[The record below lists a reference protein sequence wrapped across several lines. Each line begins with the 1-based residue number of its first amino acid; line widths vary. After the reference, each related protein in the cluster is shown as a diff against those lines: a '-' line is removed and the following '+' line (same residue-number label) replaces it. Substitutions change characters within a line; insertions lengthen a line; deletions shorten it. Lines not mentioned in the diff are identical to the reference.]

1 MAIIYSYPSETDIQ
15 ASDLLIGTST
25 VVQNGVKENVTRS
38 YSIQNITDYIR
49 NLGGL
54 GVTSIAFSA
63 PLTGGTITTTGT
75 VGITQSSAVSNG
87 YLSSADWT
95 TFNSKLGGVTGVQD
109 AITYWSSP
117 TALGSSSLSDP
128 AGGTT
133 ITSSKILAPTTDS
146 SIDIGINGTQRWR
159 NLFLS
164 GTAGATNFNGTN
176 ITITGTL
183 SANGSTGADLQVLQ
197 SKGAGPAQW
206 VDLSGLAD
214 KYDLNAGTK
223 TGQSVPLNLT
233 SQSTGDDS
241 VVSLTEGTNITLD
254 RNSATQVTINSTDQF
269 QGTVTSVTTDTPNT
283 ILVAGTAVAPTLS
296 TVTAAPG
303 AANNGLSTGAQI
315 KIAIDDALVGFLE
328 FKGGFRAD
336 SGLITSGINA
346 GSYIYNCPGGAGT
359 RIAID
364 VGDFYIVETQGGDF
378 YCSVTDILAIG
389 DQIVCST
396 AAVANASI
404 LSNWTQVQQNI
415 GVATATTLGIANF
428 PTAGGL
434 TVAAGAVSAKSF
446 ASVAIAGN
454 AGYVPDSTAAAAN
467 TFLAKDGTW
476 TVGPAAGVSNITF
489 DTGLTGGTISAGGST
504 VTVDYTTADNVILSA
519 GVDAKTL
526 ADDDIFIFGYDPATP
541 STTVKYGK
549 MSQLKTY
556 IGPGTVTG
564 SGTQYAIPLWVNAGG
579 TELQDS
585 IIAQNAGATLLT
597 NSGSFKTT
605 TITDSAN
612 LTGANNQV
620 LTAGPSGNSVTWAN
634 AQGYTKWVL
643 TGETGTQDVTDG
655 NTVLIK
661 SNNTAITTAVT
672 AANPDTLTITS
683 TPYTGTTNIGHVPDG
698 GSAGK
703 YLDGASGTWLTLP
716 AGVPTILKERFTA
729 TLNQTTFPLTT
740 NPQDINYVNV
750 FISGVYQN
758 NNSFSVVV
766 NGALKDVVTPALP
779 LGTIVECVSTT

>member
-38 YSIQNITDYIR
+38 YSIQSITDYIR
-49 NLGGL
+49 TLGGL

-117 TALGSSSLSDP
+117 TSLGSSSLSDP
-128 AGGTT
+128 TGGTT
-133 ITSSKILAPTTDS
+133 ITSSKIFAPTVDS
-146 SIDIGINGTQRWR
+146 SIDIGISGTQRWR

-176 ITITGTL
+176 LTLTGTL
-183 SANGSTGADLQVLQ
+183 SANGSTGANLQVLQ
-197 SKGAGPAQW
+197 SQGAGAVQW
-206 VDLSGLAD
+206 VDLSASYD
-214 KYDLNAGTK
+214 RYDLNAGAK
-223 TGQSVPLNLT
+223 TGTSIPFNLT
-233 SQSTGDDS
+233 STSGTDNS
-241 VVSLTEGTNITLD
+241 VINLTQGTNITLD
-254 RNSATQVTINSTDQF
+254 RNSATQVTINSTDEF
-269 QGTVTSVTTDTPNT
+269 EGTVTSVTTDTPNT
-283 ILVAGTAVAPTLS
+283 ILVAGTAAAPTLS

-315 KIAIDDALVGFLE
+315 QTAISDALVGFLE

-336 SGLITSGINA
+336 SGLITSGINT
-346 GSYIYNCPGGAGT
+346 GLFLYNCPGGAGT

-364 VGDFYIVETQGGDF
+364 IGDFYIVETAGGDF
-378 YCSVTDILAIG
+378 YCSAQDTLAIG

-396 AAVANASI
+396 AAVADASLI
-404 LSNWTQVQQNI
+404 TSWTQIQQNI
-415 GVATATTLGIANF
+415 GIATATALGIANF

-434 TVAAGAVSAKSF
+434 TIAAGAVSAVGF

-489 DTGLTGGTISAGGST
+489 NTGLTGGTISAGGST
-504 VTVDYTTADNVILSA
+504 VTVDYSTATNVILSS
-519 GVDAKTL
+519 G
-526 ADDDIFIFGYDPATP
+526 ADTTTIIDTDTFLFGTGNN
-541 STTVKYGK
+541 VGYGI
-549 MSQLKTY
+549 MSALKTY
-556 IGPGTVTG
+556 IGAGAGTVTG
-564 SGTQYAIPLWVNAGG
+564 TGTQYTIPVWSNGAG
-579 TELQDS
+579 TAVSDS
-585 IIAQNAGATLLT
+585 MLAQNAGATILT
-597 NSGSFKTT
+597 NTGSFTT
-605 TITDSAN
+605 TSIIDSAGSPGGN
-612 LTGANNQV
+612 GEV
-620 LTAGPSGNSVTWAN
+620 LTAGAAGGAVTWGTA
-634 AQGYTKWVL
+634 AASYTKWIL
-643 TGETGTQDVTDG
+643 NDQASGTQDIDDG
-655 NTVLIK
+655 DTVVVVGANSI
-661 SNNTAITTAVT
+661 STAVT
-672 AANPDTLTITS
+672 AAGTVNTLTITS
-683 TPYTGTTNIGHVPDG
+683 AAYGGGATVGHVPAG

-703 YLDGASGTWLTLP
+703 YLDGATGAWITLP

-729 TLNQTTFPLTT
+729 TANQTTFTLTT
-740 NPQDINYVNV
+740 NPTDINYVNV

-758 NNSFSVVV
+758 NNTFSVVT
-766 NGALKDVVTPALP
+766 NGSVKDIVTTALP
-779 LGTIVECVSTT
+779 LGTVVECVSTT